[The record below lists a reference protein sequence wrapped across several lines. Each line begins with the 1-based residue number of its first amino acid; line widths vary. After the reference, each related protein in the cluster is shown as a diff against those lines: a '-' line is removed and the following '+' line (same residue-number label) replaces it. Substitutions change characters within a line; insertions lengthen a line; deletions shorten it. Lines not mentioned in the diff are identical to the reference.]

1 MLLFLGTFLL
11 NLVSTWLRERFRE
24 EYA

>member
-1 MLLFLGTFLL
+1 MLLFLGTFSL

-24 EYA
+24 EYS